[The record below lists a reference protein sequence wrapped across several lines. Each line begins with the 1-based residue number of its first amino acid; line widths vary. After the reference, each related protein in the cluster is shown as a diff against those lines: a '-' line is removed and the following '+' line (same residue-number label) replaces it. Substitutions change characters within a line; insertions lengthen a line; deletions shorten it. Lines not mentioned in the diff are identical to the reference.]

1 MSARNPIG
9 ALPLALSAAA
19 LYTLIAG
26 TAGYLVHLADPTP
39 TGPTTAAAA
48 IPVITTPP
56 PTTPP
61 PTTPPPTKTPLTTTP
76 PSSGITPPD
85 QQRVEAPG
93 GLTTT
98 IPAKWTIT
106 TGTVATTLVA
116 TDPTSPH
123 REVRLGGAPVTDPS
137 KPLLDRI
144 TTAATDREREAG
156 HRRVTLTATTIRNHP
171 AVTWEFDE
179 NATSG
184 PKRVATAFWES
195 KGVEYVLYSSGP
207 PDEWE
212 QTKSRLTRMVD
223 AATP

>member
-19 LYTLIAG
+19 LYVLIAG
-26 TAGYLVHLADPTP
+26 TAGYLAHPTP
-39 TGPTTAAAA
+39 TTPTTAAAA
-48 IPVITTPP
+48 TLPVITTTTTTPP

-61 PTTPPPTKTPLTTTP
+61 PTTTPPTSGTTIN
-76 PSSGITPPD
+76 SSTAPPPD

-98 IPAKWTIT
+98 IPAQWTIT

-144 TTAATDREREAG
+144 TAAATDREREAG
-156 HRRVTLTATTIRNHP
+156 HQRVTLTATTIRNHP
-171 AVTWEFDE
+171 AVIWEFAE

-207 PDEWE
+207 PEEWE
-212 QTKSRLTRMVD
+212 QTKSRLTRMVE